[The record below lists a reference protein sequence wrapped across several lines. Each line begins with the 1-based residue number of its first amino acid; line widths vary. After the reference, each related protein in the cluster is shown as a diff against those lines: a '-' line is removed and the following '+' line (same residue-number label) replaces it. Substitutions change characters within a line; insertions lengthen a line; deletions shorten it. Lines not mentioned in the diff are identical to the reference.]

1 MKKKMNHCII
11 AAFLLA
17 QLVAPLAH
25 GHGDGAAGQGPVDLN
40 DITLSLQDPGT
51 GQVREVPL
59 FAQSQ
64 AETPVAMVNG
74 EPILLAELVGE
85 VLSLHGDPTEAAAGP
100 QQDYQTLLNRLIAIR
115 LANQEAANIG
125 LDQLPAV
132 RKELDDFALATLIK
146 TLIRN
151 QINDLTPDE
160 KEVEELY
167 RQMALEAKLT
177 TYTLTTEAAATE
189 LLAQHAAGQDF
200 DTLAAALV
208 KAGQASGGMEADYLK
223 LRDMLPN
230 VAAAVFAM
238 EPGTVS
244 EVFKADKG
252 YLVFRLDDR
261 RAYDDP
267 EARVEAAAM
276 VRQRA
281 ASLRRD
287 AYLKELEEKY
297 AVFDE
302 EAAAALDFAAIVAA
316 RPEATATEIFAELTT
331 DQRPL
336 VTITD
341 TDFVAMITVAEIA
354 QQLEKA
360 LYHGTDRTINPQK
373 MATKKV
379 SILHDK
385 LVRIIGGLEA
395 RKEGIH
401 QTVAYQETIRKHR
414 ERLVFDTFISKA
426 VLPGITVKDEEA
438 RAYYQENSAEYST
451 PLMLKLKALAFNDEQ
466 SALDALVKL
475 RAGSDFK
482 WVSANAAGLAPA
494 DDKNLLAFAGTLL
507 SVTALPEG
515 LRAKAAKVGT
525 GDALFYEG
533 PGQIYYVLLVERAFP
548 PEAKPYEQV
557 RNEAA
562 KVVYARKIR
571 EALDAWVASLKDAY
585 HTEVFLVAKKS

>member
-1 MKKKMNHCII
+1 MKKKMNPFATALC
-11 AAFLLA
+11 LLS
-17 QLVAPLAH
+17 LLWAPLAH
-25 GHGDGAAGQGPVDLN
+25 GHGDDGQGPVDLG
-40 DITLSLQDPGT
+40 DITISLQDPGS
-51 GQVREVPL
+51 GQIRQVPL
-59 FAQSQ
+59 FAQNQ

-85 VLSLHGDPTEAAAGP
+85 VLSLHGDPAAAAAGP
-100 QQDYQTLLNRLIAIR
+100 QQDYPELLNRLIAIR

-125 LDQLPAV
+125 LDQLPTV
-132 RKELDDFALATLIK
+132 RKELDDFAQATLIK

-151 QINDLTPDE
+151 QISDLVPDE

-167 RQMALEAKLT
+167 GQMALEAKLT
-177 TYTLTTEAAATE
+177 TYTLTTEADATE
-189 LLAQHAAGQDF
+189 LLARHAAGEEF

-208 KAGQASGGMEADYLK
+208 QAGKASGGMEADYLK

-244 EVFKADKG
+244 EVFKGDKG
-252 YLVFRLDDR
+252 YLLFRLDDR
-261 RAYDDP
+261 RAYEDP
-267 EARVEAAAM
+267 EARAEAAAL

-302 EAAAALDFAAIVAA
+302 EAQAALDFAAIVAA
-316 RPEATATEIFAELTT
+316 RPEASATEIFAELTA

-336 VTITD
+336 ATIKD
-341 TDFVAMITVAEIA
+341 QKEVVATITVAEIA
-354 QQLEKA
+354 RELEKA

-373 MATKKV
+373 METKKT
-379 SILHDK
+379 SIIHDK
-385 LVRIIGGLEA
+385 LLRIIGVLEA
-395 RKEGIH
+395 RKEGLH
-401 QTVAYQETIRKHR
+401 QTLAYRETIRKHR

-438 RAYYQENSAEYST
+438 RAYYQENSALYST
-451 PLMLKLKALAFNDEQ
+451 PLMLKLKALAFSDEQ
-466 SALDALVKL
+466 NALDALVKL

-494 DDKNLLAFAGTLL
+494 DDKNLLEFAGTLL

-525 GDALFYEG
+525 GDVLFHEG
-533 PGQIYYVLLVERAFP
+533 PGRISYVLLVEQAFP
-548 PEAKPYEQV
+548 PQAKPYEQV
-557 RNEAA
+557 RTEAA
-562 KVVYARKIR
+562 KVVYAGKIR
-571 EALDAWVASLKDAY
+571 EALDAWVASLKEAY
-585 HTEVFLVAKKS
+585 HTEVYLVAKKS